1 MLTQERQASILGTV
15 GAAAE
20 RSKTPAYYA
29 AGGGS
34 LVFLRPEQLFAPSL
48 RHTAGKNRNTVIRL
62 AGSIKRY
69 GLTQTLAVRPFMEEN
84 GVCRYE
90 IVEGELYWQAACLAG
105 VEHIAC
111 TILPTDAKK
120 EQENAIFAQI
130 RNKKLHIFEQ
140 VGAFQTLI
148 EDFGL
153 TQGEIA
159 RRLCIS
165 QSAVANKLRLLQY
178 TTEER
183 QKILQ
188 IGLSERHARAILRL
202 KDAGKR
208 NELLDVLAQNP
219 LTVAQTESLVDTML
233 SAKGEAT
240 APCEKSA
247 FSQENGEKPLF
258 LSENNTILRSD
269 GTQATRKTT
278 VKPRSPNGIIP
289 RKFALKNLQ
298 PLYNSIER
306 TLSIFRKTGRSA
318 EMVHE
323 EGPEGILIT
332 INIPPQD

>member
-1 MLTQERQASILGTV
+1 MRTPERNPSSGLFDGNATD
-15 GAAAE
+15 
-20 RSKTPAYYA
+20 RPAPGYYA
-29 AGGGS
+29 SGSGS
-34 LVFLRPEQLFAPSL
+34 LIFLRPEQLFAPAL
-48 RHTAGKNRNTVIRL
+48 RHAAAKNRNTVIRL
-62 AGSIKRY
+62 ADSIKRY

-84 GVCRYE
+84 GICRYE

-120 EQENAIFAQI
+120 EQENAIFSQI

-140 VGAFQTLI
+140 AAAFRTLI

-178 TTEER
+178 NAPER
-183 QKILQ
+183 ERILQ
-188 IGLSERHARAILRL
+188 IGLSERHARAVLRL
-202 KDAGKR
+202 KDAEKQR
-208 NELLDVLAQNP
+208 ELLDLLAQNA
-219 LTVAQTESLVDTML
+219 LTVAQTEALVERML
-233 SAKGEAT
+233 
-240 APCEKSA
+240 
-247 FSQENGEKPLF
+247 FSEGSTPKTRENGTFLQENGENGAF
-258 LSENNTILRSD
+258 FAENGTFSPPKD
-269 GTQATRKTT
+269 TQAKKRTA
-278 VKPRSPNGIIP
+278 VKPRSPDGIIP

-318 EMVHE
+318 EMAHE

-332 INIPPQD
+332 ISIPPEH